1 MISNIEL
8 IFPEIFLSLSIM
20 FLLILGV
27 FKKDSSKI
35 IQNTS
40 LVVLLATTVI
50 TFNETIGVGQ
60 ITLFNQSIIID
71 YLSSFMKIITLLAAF
86 IVLLIS
92 SNYLKT
98 FKIFKIEYP
107 ILILSSVL
115 GMMVMISSN
124 DLIVFYM
131 GLELQSLAL
140 YVLATF
146 DRDQLKSSE
155 AGLKYFVL
163 SALSSGLLLY
173 GCSLIYGFTG
183 STNFNI
189 IASQFNPN
197 QYALTFGIVF
207 ILVGLAFKISAVPFH
222 MWAPDVYEGS
232 PTTVTLFFTMVP
244 KIAALTVFIRFL
256 YVPFLNLIDQ
266 WQMILIFLSIAS
278 MLFGAIAAIGQKNL
292 KRIIA
297 YSSISHI
304 GYALAGLAT
313 VSNDGIQSSVIYLTI
328 YIVMNLGFF
337 SCLLMLKRNNVYY
350 ENIDDLSGLS
360 KNHPLLSL
368 SLLIIL
374 FSLAGIPPLA
384 GFFAKF
390 YIFKSVIEQSMY
402 FLAIVGLLSTVI
414 AAFYYLRIIK
424 IMYFD
429 KEKDKYDD
437 DHSLW
442 LKFSL
447 TISTLAI
454 LIYFIFPSQLIEV
467 VSKINII

>member
-1 MISNIEL
+1 MPNL
-8 IFPEIFLSLSIM
+8 QFVFPEIFLSSAIM

-27 FKKDSSKI
+27 FKKNSSKL
-35 IQNTS
+35 IQNIS
-40 LVVLLATTVI
+40 LIVLLITAVI
-50 TFNETIGVGQ
+50 TFNETLGIEE
-60 ITLFNQSIIID
+60 TLLFNESVIID

-86 IVLLIS
+86 LVLVIS
-92 SNYLKT
+92 SNYLRT
-98 FKIFKIEYP
+98 LKIFKIEYP

-131 GLELQSLAL
+131 GLELQSLTL

-146 DRDQLKSSE
+146 NRDQLKSSE

-189 IASQFNPN
+189 IAN
-197 QYALTFGIVF
+197 QLNSNEYALTFGIVF

-266 WQMILIFLSIAS
+266 WQMIIIFLSIAS
-278 MLFGAIAAIGQKNL
+278 MLFGAIAAIGQTNL
-292 KRIIA
+292 KRLVA
-297 YSSISHI
+297 YSSIGHI

-313 VSNDGIQSSVIYLTI
+313 GSNDGIQSSVIYIII
-328 YIVMNLGFF
+328 YILMNLGLF
-337 SCLLMLKRNNVYY
+337 SCLLMMKRNDKYF
-350 ENIDDLSGLS
+350 EDIEDLSGLS

-368 SLLIIL
+368 SLLVIL

-390 YIFKSVIEQSMY
+390 YIFKSVLEQSMY

-424 IMYFD
+424 VIYFD
-429 KEKDKYDD
+429 KEKKKFDT
-437 DHSLW
+437 DHSFW
-442 LKFSL
+442 LKFSF
-447 TISTLAI
+447 TVSTLLI

-467 VSKINII
+467 VSRINII

>member
-1 MISNIEL
+1 MENLNL
-8 IFPEIFLSLSIM
+8 ILPEIFISLSIM

-27 FKKDSSKI
+27 FIKDGSKLI
-35 IQNTS
+35 FNIS
-40 LVVLLATTVI
+40 LLVLLI
-50 TFNETIGVGQ
+50 TAIITINETFSINRM
-60 ITLFNQSIIID
+60 TLFNDSVVID
-71 YLSSFMKIITLLAAF
+71 YMSSFMKIITLLGAF
-86 IVLLIS
+86 LVLIIS
-92 SNYLKT
+92 SSYLKI

-124 DLIVFYM
+124 DLMVFYM

-146 DRDQLKSSE
+146 NRDQLKSSE

-173 GCSLIYGFTG
+173 GCSLIYGFSG
-183 STNFNI
+183 STNFDT
-189 IASQFNPN
+189 IAN
-197 QYALTFGIVF
+197 QLNSNEYVLTFGIVF

-232 PTTVTLFFTMVP
+232 PTSVTLFFTMVP

-266 WQMILIFLSIAS
+266 WQIIIIFLSIAS
-278 MLFGAIAAIGQKNL
+278 MLFGAIAAIGQTNI
-292 KRIIA
+292 KRLIA
-297 YSSISHI
+297 YSSIGHI
-304 GYALAGLAT
+304 GYTLAGLAT
-313 VSNDGIQSSVIYLTI
+313 GSNEGIQSSII
-328 YIVMNLGFF
+328 YISIYIIMNLALF
-337 SCLLMLKRNNVYY
+337 SCLLMLKRNNQYY
-350 ENIDDLSGLS
+350 EEIGDLSGLS

-390 YIFKSVIEQSMY
+390 YIFKAVLEQSMY
-402 FLAIVGLLSTVI
+402 FLAIVGLLSTVV

-424 IMYFD
+424 IIYFD
-429 KEKDKYDD
+429 AEKEKYDQ
-437 DHSLW
+437 DHNMW

-447 TISTLAI
+447 AFSTI
-454 LIYFIFPSQLIEV
+454 LILFYFIFPSQLIDV
-467 VSKINII
+467 VSRINII

>member
-1 MISNIEL
+1 MINLEL
-8 IFPEIFLSLSIM
+8 VFPEIFLSLSIM

-27 FKKDSSKI
+27 FKKNSSKL
-35 IQNTS
+35 IQNIS
-40 LVVLLATTVI
+40 LIILLVTAVI
-50 TFNETIGVGQ
+50 VFNETLGIKQ
-60 ITLFNQSIIID
+60 TLLFNKSVIID
-71 YLSSFMKIITLLAAF
+71 YLSSFMKIVTLLAAF
-86 IVLLIS
+86 LVLVIS
-92 SNYLKT
+92 SNYLKI

-146 DRDQLKSSE
+146 NRDQLKSSE

-183 STNFNI
+183 STNFNL
-189 IASQFNPN
+189 IADQLNSD
-197 QYALTFGIVF
+197 QYAITFGIVF

-232 PTTVTLFFTMVP
+232 PTSVTLFFTMVP

-256 YVPFLNLIDQ
+256 YVPFLNLIEQ

-278 MLFGAIAAIGQKNL
+278 MLFGAIAAIGQTNL
-292 KRIIA
+292 KRLIA

-313 VSNDGIQSSVIYLTI
+313 GSNDGIQSSVIYITI
-328 YIVMNLGFF
+328 YVLMNLGLF
-337 SCLLMLKRNNVYY
+337 SCLLMMKRNNEYY
-350 ENIDDLSGLS
+350 EDIDDLSGLS

-390 YIFKSVIEQSMY
+390 YIFKSVLEQSMF
-402 FLAIVGLLSTVI
+402 FLAIVGLLSTVV

-424 IMYFD
+424 IIYFD
-429 KEKDKYDD
+429 KEKEKYDM

-447 TISTLAI
+447 TASTLLI
-454 LIYFIFPSQLIEV
+454 LIYFIFPGQLIEV
-467 VSKINII
+467 VSRINII

>member
-1 MISNIEL
+1 MINLEL
-8 IFPEIFLSLSIM
+8 VFPEIFLSLSIM

-27 FKKDSSKI
+27 FKKNSSKL
-35 IQNTS
+35 IQNIS
-40 LVVLLATTVI
+40 LIVLLATSVI
-50 TFNETIGVGQ
+50 LVNETLGIEEKF
-60 ITLFNQSIIID
+60 LFNGSVIID
-71 YLSSFMKIITLLAAF
+71 YLSSLMKIITLLAAF
-86 IVLLIS
+86 FVLVIS
-92 SNYLKT
+92 SNYLKI
-98 FKIFKIEYP
+98 FEIFKIEYP

-146 DRDQLKSSE
+146 NRDQIKSSE

-183 STNFNI
+183 STNFNQ
-189 IASQFNPN
+189 IAYQLNSNE
-197 QYALTFGIVF
+197 YAITFGIVF
-207 ILVGLAFKISAVPFH
+207 VLVGLAFKISAVPFH

-232 PTTVTLFFTMVP
+232 PTSVTLFFTMVP

-278 MLFGAIAAIGQKNL
+278 MLFGAIAAIGQTNL
-292 KRIIA
+292 KRLIA
-297 YSSISHI
+297 YSSIGHV

-313 VSNDGIQSSVIYLTI
+313 GSNDGIQSSVIYITI
-328 YIVMNLGFF
+328 YILMNLGLF
-337 SCLLMLKRNNVYY
+337 SCLLMMKRNNKYF
-350 ENIDDLSGLS
+350 EDIEDLSGLS

-368 SLLIIL
+368 SLLVIL

-390 YIFKSVIEQSMY
+390 YIFKSVLEQSMY
-402 FLAIVGLLSTVI
+402 FLAVVGLLSTVV

-429 KEKDKYDD
+429 KEKEKYDT
-437 DHSLW
+437 DHSVW

-447 TISTLAI
+447 ATSTIII
-454 LIYFIFPSQLIEV
+454 LLYFVFPSQLVEM
-467 VSKINII
+467 VSRINIL

>member
-1 MISNIEL
+1 MTNLEL
-8 IFPEIFLSLSIM
+8 VLPEIFLSLSIM
-20 FLLILGV
+20 FLLIFGV
-27 FKKDSSKI
+27 FKKNSSTLIHSISLI
-35 IQNTS
+35 I
-40 LVVLLATTVI
+40 LLFTTVI
-50 TFNETIGVGQ
+50 IFNETLSLEKTLLFKDGV
-60 ITLFNQSIIID
+60 IID
-71 YLSSFMKIITLLAAF
+71 YLSSFMKMVTLLAAF
-86 IVLLIS
+86 FVLLIS
-92 SNYLKT
+92 SSYLNT
-98 FKIFKIEYP
+98 FKILKIEYP

-115 GMMVMISSN
+115 GMMIMISSN
-124 DLIVFYM
+124 DLMVFYM

-146 DRDQLKSSE
+146 NRDQLKSSE

-183 STNFNI
+183 STNFDL
-189 IASQFNPN
+189 IASQLNSN
-197 QYALTFGIVF
+197 EYALTFGIVF

-232 PTTVTLFFTMVP
+232 PTSVTLFFAIVP
-244 KIAALTVFIRFL
+244 KVAALTVFIRFL
-256 YVPFLNLIDQ
+256 YVPFLNLFDQ

-278 MLFGAIAAIGQKNL
+278 MLFGAIAAIGQTNL
-292 KRIIA
+292 KRLIA

-304 GYALAGLAT
+304 GYALAGLT
-313 VSNDGIQSSVIYLTI
+313 TGSNDGIQNSII
-328 YIVMNLGFF
+328 YIIIYVLMNLGLF
-337 SCLLMLKRNNVYY
+337 SCLLMMKRNNKYY
-350 ENIDDLSGLS
+350 ESIDDLSGLS

-368 SLLIIL
+368 SLLVIL

-390 YIFKSVIEQSMY
+390 YIFKSVLEQSMY
-402 FLAIVGLLSTVI
+402 FLAIVGLLSTVV

-424 IMYFD
+424 IIYFD
-429 KEKDKYDD
+429 NEKEKYDT

-447 TISTLAI
+447 VTSTLLI
-454 LIYFIFPSQLIEV
+454 LVYFIFPSKLIEL
-467 VSKINII
+467 VSKVNII